1 MGGDDG
7 VDREG
12 ASGRDDDLGKK
23 RRKPEA
29 GEEDG
34 TDSRGTER
42 RYSTNGITGNRTLKK
57 GIP

>member
-23 RRKPEA
+23 RRKLEA

-34 TDSRGTER
+34 TDS
-42 RYSTNGITGNRTLKK
+42 
-57 GIP
+57 